1 MWMLDTDSVS
11 FALRGEG
18 GVAAELRKRAPSEI
32 QVSSITAS
40 ELWFGVERRRSNRL
54 RRIVSAFLGAVEIL
68 PFDAKAA
75 RRYGQVAATLAGRG
89 KTIGVF
95 DTMIAAHAL
104 LADSVLVTHN
114 LAHFRQ
120 VRGLEVED
128 WY

>member
-1 MWMLDTDSVS
+1 M
-11 FALRGEG
+11 
-18 GVAAELRKRAPSEI
+18 
-32 QVSSITAS
+32 SSITAS
-40 ELWFGVERRRSNRL
+40 ELWFGVERRRSTKL
-54 RRIVSAFLGAVEIL
+54 RRIVNAFLGAVDIL

-104 LADSVLVTHN
+104 MAESVLVTHN

-128 WY
+128 WH